1 MLTDKSKHE
10 QHILLPV
17 LKKYLRNHTHLHLLE
32 SIHFHEGIIMDQI
45 SRQVIL
51 VGGLSAYVHPYIDPA
66 MSCCMDYCLCLLCII
81 KPCFIPIH
89 FVQHANC
96 IALR

>member
-17 LKKYLRNHTHLHLLE
+17 LKKYLRNHTHSHLLG

-51 VGGLSAYVHPYIDPA
+51 VGGLSARTSLYRSCYVLLHGLLP
-66 MSCCMDYCLCLLCII
+66 MSFVHNKTVFYSNPLCATRKLYCS
-81 KPCFIPIH
+81 
-89 FVQHANC
+89 
-96 IALR
+96 